1 MSKER
6 RGILIRLNYNA
17 MCPGQAFQQTGSR
30 HGWSSKHLFIVPV
43 EMIIIII
50 YNIYNIR
57 DKYNIIYE
65 NTIIKL

>member
-30 HGWSSKHLFIVPV
+30 HGCGSKNLFIVPV
-43 EMIIIII
+43 EMITYTISEI
-50 YNIYNIR
+50 NIT
-57 DKYNIIYE
+57 NIIYE
-65 NTIIKL
+65 NTI